1 MFFKPHEIP
10 AAAGGGGQVPR
21 GVCWETLFFPG
32 SQPAAPQTLATEP
45 LWGRKVRAARRL
57 MSLLQTFLALG
68 PPSGARTAG
77 PEAGNTVVRSCRLPS
92 PGFRLRTTAGAD
104 LASRAWSSDA
114 LNSSL
119 NTTPTSPDSPG
130 CWAILASASSWGDRA
145 PEDPGI
151 PAVGSGPSPCSP
163 APPFLQGHRRGAG
176 RAGAGGA
183 LGRAARTL

>member
-1 MFFKPHEIP
+1 
-10 AAAGGGGQVPR
+10 
-21 GVCWETLFFPG
+21 
-32 SQPAAPQTLATEP
+32 
-45 LWGRKVRAARRL
+45 

-77 PEAGNTVVRSCRLPS
+77 PESRNTLVCYCRLLS

-130 CWAILASASSWGDRA
+130 CWAILASASSWGKRA
-145 PEDPGI
+145 PADPGI

-163 APPFLQGHRRGAG
+163 ARLFLQGHRRGAG

-183 LGRAARTL
+183 LGRAARTLQAGRRKEHSRPWDGSSLEWRAAASARALEQ